1 MASMPGQ
8 LSGPRTARA
17 VLWIVET
24 GFKHFYFGVF
34 FYFLVGGIV
43 IYIVSTHWKKYQ
55 LFYFN

>member
-24 GFKHFYFGVF
+24 GFKHFYFGGF
-34 FYFLVGGIV
+34 FLFFGGGDSDLHSVYTLKKISIV
-43 IYIVSTHWKKYQ
+43 
-55 LFYFN
+55 LL